1 MPNLQRVITKKRET
15 ALHIS
20 AEANK
25 EDFAKNLV
33 KRMTSYDLQFENAA
47 GNTALTYAAATGNV
61 NIAKAMLDKN
71 KDLSN
76 LEGGMKPLFMAA
88 SLVHSQMVDHLSL
101 STRIQQW
108 DKTEQI
114 ELFVTYA
121 SVGLYGKRKLYVIFF
136 FFFFSRFD
144 FLILEL
150 IQNINHGVNIL
161 NAMTS

>member
-1 MPNLQRVITKKRET
+1 
-15 ALHIS
+15 
-20 AEANK
+20 
-25 EDFAKNLV
+25 
-33 KRMTSYDLQFENAA
+33 
-47 GNTALTYAAATGNV
+47 
-61 NIAKAMLDKN
+61 MLDKN

-76 LEGGMKPLFMAA
+76 LGGGMKPLFMAA
-88 SLVHSQMVDHLSL
+88 SLGHSQMVDHLSL

-121 SVGLYGKRKLYVIFF
+121 SVGLYGKRKLLQFF
-136 FFFFSRFD
+136 FFFFSQFD